1 MRREGPV
8 IAELSSPLTRI
19 IWCFI
24 TITVAFVSAAPTSS
38 QPFAP
43 TATSNPSACAQIS
56 PATASLLAASPSASP
71 TVPASLAIE
80 CLRSVP
86 NKPGPAKRLIT
97 SLKAFVEW
105 QSTLAW
111 LKDPPASY
119 MLPPVDIQGGL
130 DNISATATAGGF
142 ASEYDFQLA
151 IVQVITAA
159 HDGHFSYRP
168 DIFKAFRFGSK
179 LASDIVSV
187 SKDGLE
193 VPKLYHRADLASNA
207 TKTPVAITKINGQDA
222 VTFISDLNSKFSVY
236 QDPDSQWNTQFAT
249 YANPDGALVV
259 AASIAFQGSSVT
271 LTYED
276 GQQKSEDTFA
286 RLSSGVDFSGIKSGE
301 DFYNRFCNPESEAAA
316 AAAANSTAAP
326 AATTSAEP
334 GAPEPTISG
343 YPPPVVRDSGSN
355 TTSGYFLNGTGYD
368 DVAVLSVSSFAPAGN
383 VDSLEYL
390 TNFQD
395 TVESF
400 LSQSSQAGKKR
411 LVIDVT
417 ANGGGFVVAGYELFA
432 QLFPDVEQFGAA
444 NLRLS
449 DSLVNIAR
457 ISASIP
463 ANFQPTT
470 VNERLALQ
478 ILAQNSITT
487 NLIPGGVES
496 PDGEMFTT
504 VDEIISPVTLKND
517 RFTAYQNTPLDMPAS
532 DFNLTGT
539 GSRSNPPAAVFSPEN
554 VVILTDGTCGS
565 TCTLFS
571 YLLLFQLN
579 VKTVAVG
586 GRPQTGP
593 MQSIA
598 GVEGAQVF
606 ELSEIS
612 SLANA
617 VIELA
622 PQASQTALLAGE
634 LGVLADGYALKR
646 GIDPSS
652 AGAVNG
658 KNAFSPSDSQT
669 PLQFLYEPANCRFFY
684 TADML
689 SKPELVWQRAVDATW
704 TSPQSFCVQGSQMA
718 VNQTKTVDPLFQL
731 TLNKTKA
738 TNNPENAA
746 AAATAT
752 PPHWLI
758 LLVLVGGATLVSCL

>member
-8 IAELSSPLTRI
+8 IAELSNPFTRI
-19 IWCFI
+19 AWCLLTI
-24 TITVAFVSAAPTSS
+24 TIAFVSAAPTSS
-38 QPFAP
+38 QQFTP
-43 TATSNPSACAQIS
+43 TTTPNSSACARIS

-80 CLRSVP
+80 CLQS
-86 NKPGPAKRLIT
+86 
-97 SLKAFVEW
+97 AFVEW

-151 IVQVITAA
+151 IVQLITAA

-168 DIFKAFRFGSK
+168 DIFKAFRFGSD
-179 LASDIVSV
+179 LASDIISV

-193 VPKLYHRADLASNA
+193 VPKLYHKDIADLASNA
-207 TKTPVAITKINGQDA
+207 TKAPIAITEINGRDA

-259 AASIAFQGSSVT
+259 AASIAYQGSSVT

-286 RLSSGVDFSGIKSGE
+286 RLSSGANFSGINSGE
-301 DFYNRFCNPESEAAA
+301 DFYNRFCNPESEASA
-316 AAAANSTAAP
+316 AAP
-326 AATTSAEP
+326 ASSTTTPAATSSAAP
-334 GAPEPTISG
+334 GLPEPTISG
-343 YPPPVVRDSGSN
+343 YPIPVVRDSGSN

-368 DVAVLSVSSFAPAGN
+368 DVAVLSVSSFAPSGN
-383 VDSLEYL
+383 INSLEYL

-400 LSQSSQAGKKR
+400 LSQSSEAGKKR

-432 QLFPDVEQFGAA
+432 QLFPDVEQFGAS

-449 DSLVNIAR
+449 DSLVDIAR

-470 VNERLALQ
+470 VNEQLALQ

-496 PDGEMFTT
+496 PDGEMLTT
-504 VDEIISPVTLKND
+504 VNEIISPVTLKND

-606 ELSEIS
+606 QFSEVS

-622 PQASQTALLAGE
+622 PQANQTALLAGQ
-634 LGVLADGYALKR
+634 LGILADGYALKR
-646 GIDPSS
+646 GINPES
-652 AGAVNG
+652 AGAING

-689 SKPELVWQRAVDATW
+689 SKPELVWQRTVDATW
-704 TSPQSFCVQGSQMA
+704 TDPQSFCVQGSQMA

-731 TLNKTKA
+731 SLNRTKA
-738 TNNPENAA
+738 ANNPENAS
-746 AAATAT
+746 AATTIT
-752 PPHWLI
+752 PSYWLI
-758 LLVLVGGATLVSCL
+758 SVSLVLVGGASLLSCL